1 MTLCFLL
8 DLPAVHIQ
16 QCEEAGEAQRCPV
29 HVEQPH
35 GEYSDTR
42 KTSLEAAYGSLR
54 HFQEL
59 NYSQCRGRIIL
70 GSVASCIQIQTDL
83 VNCLTLGDVFLAFC
97 CPRYICTY

>member
-42 KTSLEAAYGSLR
+42 KTSLEAADGSLR

-59 NYSQCRGRIIL
+59 KYSQVPWQNYSRL
-70 GSVASCIQIQTDL
+70 SC
-83 VNCLTLGDVFLAFC
+83 FLYSD
-97 CPRYICTY
+97 PDWSTV